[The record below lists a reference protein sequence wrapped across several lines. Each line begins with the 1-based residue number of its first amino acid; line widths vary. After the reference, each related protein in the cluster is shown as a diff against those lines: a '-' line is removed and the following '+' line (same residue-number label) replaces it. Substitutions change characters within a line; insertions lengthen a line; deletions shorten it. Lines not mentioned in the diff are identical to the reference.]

1 MKKLFTF
8 LITILAI
15 ISAHAQT
22 VVSGKI
28 TDKKGEILPFANI
41 ALEGTYDGAS
51 ADENGKF
58 SFSTDEKGTKKL
70 LVTMVGFLNAQKEIH
85 LNGQKVEVEIKLE
98 ETINSLN
105 AVVVTAGMFEAS
117 DEKKMVML
125 KPLDIVTTAGGN
137 ADIVSVMQLLP
148 GSNRVGE
155 REGLFVRGG
164 SANETKTVIDG
175 MIVQNPFFSSTP
187 DVPQRGRFDP
197 FMFKGTAFSTG
208 GYSALYG
215 QALSSVLLL
224 NTQDKLGENTSTT
237 ASLNLASAAVSH
249 THKGW
254 LTGTLYYSN
263 ITPLIKLVKNNYDFE
278 KVPEGVGASVS
289 VNENFKNNNSLK
301 IYGTF
306 ADNRSAINL
315 PNYDAENTK
324 YLFANT
330 NKNAFTNASYRQSY
344 KDGLW
349 VLNSGVSY
357 SKNIDN
363 LKIGSMKADR
373 EDERTQLRA
382 VMSRLYGNNRSSTF
396 NFGAETHWINV
407 SNQFEQNLATLK
419 DHYTAIFAESEMF
432 ASPQLAIRL
441 GARAEYSSAI
451 GKYNAVPRISMAY
464 KTGKYSQVSL
474 AGGRFYQNPDK
485 EYLYLNKN
493 LDFES
498 SDHIIANYQIIKSGR
513 TFRTE
518 VFYKK
523 YDNLVV
529 EKGQTFDP
537 NPYRFPIGQTDNSGN
552 GFAQGFDM
560 FFRDQ
565 KSLKNGDVWLTY
577 SFLDTERYFRN
588 YPKSVMP
595 YFASKHNMSVVYKQ
609 FFTKIATNVGLT
621 FSHASGRPVYGINE
635 DFGKVEMTKPY
646 QNVSFMASKIKQTAN
661 SFLVFYAIVDNVLGR
676 NNVFGYRYS
685 ADGTKRYE
693 VNPPMKRMIFFGVS
707 WTFGKLNG
715 RSKEADLNF

>member
-1 MKKLFTF
+1 MKKLFTLLLTLF
-8 LITILAI
+8 IF
-15 ISAHAQT
+15 SFGKAQT
-22 VVSGKI
+22 LISGKI
-28 TDKKGEILPFANI
+28 TDKKGEVLPFANI

-51 ADENGKF
+51 ADENGIF
-58 SFSTDEKGTKKL
+58 SFTTDEKGTRKL
-70 LVTMVGFLNAQKEIH
+70 QVSMIGFLSFQKEIVCDQTPIS
-85 LNGQKVEVEIKLE
+85 LEIKLQE
-98 ETINSLN
+98 SINSLN

-148 GSNRVGE
+148 GANRVGE

-224 NTQDKLGENTSTT
+224 NTQDKLTENTSTT
-237 ASLNLASAAVSH
+237 ASLNLASASISH

-254 LTGTLYYSN
+254 ITGSLYYSN
-263 ITPLIKLVKNNYDFE
+263 ITPLLNLVKNNLDFE
-278 KVPEGVGASVS
+278 KVPEGVGASLT
-289 VNENFKNNNSLK
+289 VNENFKNNGTLK

-306 ADNRSAINL
+306 SENRSVINL

-324 YLFANT
+324 YLFNNT
-330 NKNAFTNASYRQSY
+330 NKNVFTNASYRQTY

-349 VLNSGVSY
+349 VMNSGISY
-357 SKNIDN
+357 SKNIDD
-363 LKIGSMKADR
+363 LKIASLKSDR
-373 EDERTQLRA
+373 IDERTQIRA
-382 VMSRLYGNNRSSTF
+382 VMSRLFGNNRSSTF
-396 NFGAETHWINV
+396 NFGAETHWINA
-407 SNQFEQNLATLK
+407 SNQFEQYLAKLN

-432 ASPQLAIRL
+432 ASSKLAIRL
-441 GARAEYSSAI
+441 GARAEYSSI
-451 GKYNAVPRISMAY
+451 INRFNAVPRFSAAY
-464 KTGKYSQVSL
+464 KTGQFSQVSI

-485 EYLYLNKN
+485 EYLFFNNN

-498 SDHIIANYQIIKSGR
+498 ADHIIGNYQIIKSGR

-518 VFYKK
+518 IFYKK
-523 YDNLVV
+523 YDNLVI
-529 EKGQTFDP
+529 EKTQGFDP
-537 NPYRFPIGQTDNSGN
+537 NPYRFPTGQTNNTGN
-552 GFAQGFDM
+552 GFAQGFDL
-560 FFRDQ
+560 FLRDQ

-577 SFLDTERYFRN
+577 SYLDTERYFRN

-609 FFTKIATNVGLT
+609 FFTKISTNVGLT
-621 FSHASGRPVYGINE
+621 F
-635 DFGKVEMTKPY
+635 
-646 QNVSFMASKIKQTAN
+646 
-661 SFLVFYAIVDNVLGR
+661 
-676 NNVFGYRYS
+676 
-685 ADGTKRYE
+685 
-693 VNPPMKRMIFFGVS
+693 
-707 WTFGKLNG
+707 
-715 RSKEADLNF
+715 

>member
-1 MKKLFTF
+1 MKKLFTLLF
-8 LITILAI
+8 TTIILSTQAQTI
-15 ISAHAQT
+15 ISGK
-22 VVSGKI
+22 VS
-28 TDKKGEILPFANI
+28 DKKGEVLPFANV
-41 ALEGTYDGAS
+41 ALQGTYDGAS
-51 ADENGKF
+51 ANENGLF
-58 SFSTDEKGTKKL
+58 TFSTDEKGSKKL
-70 LVTMVGFLNAQKEIH
+70 VVTMVGFLPFSKEIE
-85 LNGQKVEVEIKLE
+85 LKGEKVSLEIKLE
-98 ETINSLN
+98 ESINSLN

-155 REGLFVRGG
+155 KEGLFVRGG

-237 ASLNLASAAVSH
+237 VSANLASAAVTH

-254 LTGTLYYSN
+254 LTGTVYYSN
-263 ITPLIKLVKNNYDFE
+263 ITPLISLIKNAYDFE

-289 VNENFKNNNSLK
+289 VNENFKHNNSLK
-301 IYGTF
+301 IYGTI

-315 PNYDAENTK
+315 PTYDEQNSK
-324 YLFANT
+324 HLFDNK

-349 VLNSGVSY
+349 VLNSGFSY
-357 SKNIDN
+357 SKNLDN
-363 LKIGSMKADR
+363 LSIGGFKSDR
-373 EDERTQLRA
+373 DDQRIQGRL
-382 VMSRLYGNNRSSTF
+382 VMSRLFGNNRSSSF
-396 NFGAETHWINV
+396 NFGGESHFIDL
-407 SNQFEQNLATLK
+407 SNIYGEYNFKLK
-419 DHYTAIFAESEMF
+419 DRYSALFAESEF
-432 ASPQLAIRL
+432 YVSPKLAIRI
-441 GARAEYSSAI
+441 GIRGEYTSVI
-451 GKYNAVPRISMAY
+451 NKFNAAPRISLAY
-464 KTGKYSQVSL
+464 KTGKYSQVSF

-493 LDFES
+493 LGFEIA
-498 SDHIIANYQIIKSGR
+498 DHAILNYQIIKDNR

-518 VFYKK
+518 IFYKK
-523 YDNLVV
+523 YSDLIV
-529 EKGQTFDP
+529 EKTGFFDP
-537 NPYRFPIGQTDNSGN
+537 NPYRFPSGPTSNNGN
-552 GFAQGFDM
+552 GYARGFDM
-560 FFRDQ
+560 FIRDQ
-565 KSLKNGDVWLTY
+565 KSIKNADLWLTY

-588 YPKSVMP
+588 YPTASTP
-595 YFASKHNMSVVYKQ
+595 SFASKHNMSLVYKQ
-609 FFTKIATNVGLT
+609 FFNKISTNLGVT
-621 FSHASGRPVYGINE
+621 FSQSTGRPTYILND
-635 DFGKVEMTKPY
+635 DFKKIEYLKAY
-646 QNVSFMASKIKQTAN
+646 QNLSLMASKIKQTAN
-661 SFLVFYAIVDNVLGR
+661 SFIVFYVIVDNALGR

-685 ADGTKRYE
+685 LDGTKRFE
-693 VNPPMKRMIFFGVS
+693 VNPMMKRSIFFGAT

-715 RSKEADLNF
+715 RSKEAELDF